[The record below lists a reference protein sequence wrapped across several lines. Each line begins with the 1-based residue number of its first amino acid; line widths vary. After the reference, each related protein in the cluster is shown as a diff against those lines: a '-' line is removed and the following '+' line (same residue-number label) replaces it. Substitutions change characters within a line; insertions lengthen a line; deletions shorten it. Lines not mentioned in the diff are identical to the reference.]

1 MKKGC
6 FLQLIIILTIITAA
20 VVYIIQNHLDDL
32 VIKPGKKM
40 ISGFILNEFDDKFEF
55 VKPSPEKDSLKVMMN
70 NIILSKIDRD
80 KEISS
85 DDFRE
90 FFNSINHVFADSVI
104 DQAELNEIKQKVY
117 LIK

>member
-6 FLQLIIILTIITAA
+6 FIQLIIVITIITAA
-20 VVYIIQNHLDDL
+20 VVYIIQNHFDDL
-32 VIKPGKKM
+32 VLNPGKKM
-40 ISGFILNEFDDKFEF
+40 LSGFILEEFDDKFDF

-70 NIILSKIDRD
+70 NIILTKIDRD
-80 KEISS
+80 KKISS

-90 FFNSINHVFADSVI
+90 FFNSINHVFADSI
-104 DQAELNEIKQKVY
+104 ITRAELDEIKQKVY